1 MKKIDWPVV
10 AEVTG
15 VALFT
20 AGVAMIFVPA
30 AFILLGAFLVWI
42 TEKN

>member
-10 AEVTG
+10 AEIVG
-15 VALFT
+15 VGLF
-20 AGVAMIFVPA
+20 AVGVAMISVPVA
-30 AFILLGAFLVWI
+30 LIAVGAFLIWI

>member
-10 AEVTG
+10 TEIAG
-15 VALFT
+15 VALF
-20 AGVAMIFVPA
+20 AVGVAMIFVPA
-30 AFILLGAFLVWI
+30 AFIMVGAFLVWI

>member
-10 AEVTG
+10 TEVVG
-15 VALFT
+15 VGLFA
-20 AGVAMIFVPA
+20 AGVAMVFLPA
-30 AFILLGAFLVWI
+30 AFIFVGAFLVWI

>member
-10 AEVTG
+10 AEVVG
-15 VALFT
+15 VGLF
-20 AGVAMIFVPA
+20 AVGVAMIFLPA
-30 AFILLGAFLVWI
+30 ALIAVGAFLVWI